1 MDSWEEKD
9 KSSLILDGWLNL
21 RALKVMRHIL
31 NSILA
36 LRGSQCSS
44 ISEEVV
50 GNLGGRL
57 NISLAAL
64 FTTDSPFLADSR
76 EPDE

>member
-1 MDSWEEKD
+1 MGGKGQ
-9 KSSLILDGWLNL
+9 KFPNIGWPVKLQSFI
-21 RALKVMRHIL
+21 KVMRHIL

-50 GNLGGRL
+50 VTLGGRL

-64 FTTDSPFLADSR
+64 FKTD
-76 EPDE
+76 

>member
-1 MDSWEEKD
+1 MGGKRQ
-9 KSSLILDGWLNL
+9 KFPNIGWLLNS
-21 RALKVMRHIL
+21 RALKVMKHIL

-50 GNLGGRL
+50 GTLGGRL
-57 NISLAAL
+57 NISLDAL
-64 FTTDSPFLADSR
+64 FKTD
-76 EPDE
+76 

>member
-1 MDSWEEKD
+1 MGGKGQ
-9 KSSLILDGWLNL
+9 KFPNIRWLVKL
-21 RALKVMRHIL
+21 QSFKVMRHIL

-50 GNLGGRL
+50 GTLGSRL

-64 FTTDSPFLADSR
+64 FTTD
-76 EPDE
+76 

>member
-1 MDSWEEKD
+1 MGGKRQ
-9 KSSLILDGWLNL
+9 KFPNIGWLDKL
-21 RALKVMRHIL
+21 QSFKSKRHIL

-50 GNLGGRL
+50 GTLGGRL

-64 FTTDSPFLADSR
+64 FKTD
-76 EPDE
+76 

>member
-1 MDSWEEKD
+1 MGGKRQ
-9 KSSLILDGWLNL
+9 KFPNIGWLVKLQSFKRNETYC
-21 RALKVMRHIL
+21 IL

-44 ISEEVV
+44 ISEELV
-50 GNLGGRL
+50 GTLGGRL

-64 FTTDSPFLADSR
+64 FKTD
-76 EPDE
+76 

>member
-1 MDSWEEKD
+1 MGGKRQ
-9 KSSLILDGWLNL
+9 KFPNIGWLVKLQSFKSN
-21 RALKVMRHIL
+21 RHIL

-50 GNLGGRL
+50 GTLGGRL

-64 FTTDSPFLADSR
+64 FKTD
-76 EPDE
+76 

>member
-1 MDSWEEKD
+1 MGGKGQ
-9 KSSLILDGWLNL
+9 KFPNGWLNF

-36 LRGSQCSS
+36 VRGSQCSS

-50 GNLGGRL
+50 GTLGGRL

-64 FTTDSPFLADSR
+64 FKTN
-76 EPDE
+76 

>member
-1 MDSWEEKD
+1 MEGKRQKFPNIGW
-9 KSSLILDGWLNL
+9 WLNF

-31 NSILA
+31 NSILS

-50 GNLGGRL
+50 GPLGGWL
-57 NISLAAL
+57 NTSLAAL
-64 FTTDSPFLADSR
+64 FKTD
-76 EPDE
+76 